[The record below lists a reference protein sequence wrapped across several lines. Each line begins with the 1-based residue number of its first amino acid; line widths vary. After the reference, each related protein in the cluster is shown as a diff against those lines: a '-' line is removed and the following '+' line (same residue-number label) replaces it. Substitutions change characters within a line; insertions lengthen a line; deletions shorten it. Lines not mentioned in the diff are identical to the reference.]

1 MNPQSDPPFSGD
13 EERQKRQG
21 ARAWLSKASPIRSRA
36 FSGLGEIN
44 RAVGRV
50 TARWPDAIS
59 KPDDRDREKMAQEM
73 SRRIRDWNW
82 SNMTTQRV
90 LSAAVAVFDKKR
102 RERDDLSDVRS
113 FYIDEITTR
122 EQGVFLDGMVQI
134 YIESFEEKAHHTQRF
149 ARALALRKDTLG
161 GRSQI
166 MISALPDL
174 FRPGRA
180 ASALA
185 EIMLTSEDPYD
196 ALKSIGLSRPHESG
210 LSKAAHTVFVAKLG
224 PQLDQAPSRRKL
236 FNWITP
242 DAGSILQTGGGI
254 AIEALLAVW
263 RTKTPPDKLRDEI
276 SEAIISAYND
286 PRLHAGGIWS
296 GFDPELKSVLLR
308 WLTHQDMKFFCDMV
322 TATQNSHMW
331 PPRRDFWLKLYED
344 KMIDEAWVAFG
355 SEARRYAQH
364 NLIRGGKTDV
374 GRRFGNQL
382 HRGGGTSLLVMRIG
396 NKIVVDGCHSYKT
409 HIFRVDDPK
418 APKLYQRTYY
428 CDDIMRAS
436 RNSKPHNSIH
446 NWSQWVLQHV

>member
-1 MNPQSDPPFSGD
+1 MKPQSDPLLSGV
-13 EERQKRQG
+13 EEREERQG
-21 ARAWLSKASPIRSRA
+21 ARALLSKTSPIRSRA
-36 FSGLGEIN
+36 FSGLNEIN
-44 RAVGRV
+44 RVVARV

-59 KPDDRDREKMAQEM
+59 KPADRDREKLAQEM
-73 SRRIRDWNW
+73 LRRVRDWDW
-82 SNMTTQRV
+82 SNITTQRV
-90 LSAAVAVFDKKR
+90 LSAAVAVFDEER
-102 RERDDLSDVRS
+102 RERDDLSNVRA
-113 FYIDEITTR
+113 FYIDEIATR
-122 EQGVFLDGMVQI
+122 EPGVFLDGMVRI
-134 YIESFEEKAHHTQRF
+134 YVESFEAKAHHMRQF
-149 ARALALRKDTLG
+149 AGALELRKDALQ
-161 GRSQI
+161 GRAQK

-174 FRPGRA
+174 FRPERA
-180 ASALA
+180 APALA

-210 LSKAAHTVFVAKLG
+210 LSKASHAVFVAKLG
-224 PQLDQAPSRRKL
+224 PQLDQVTSRRKL

-242 DAGSILQTGGGI
+242 DSGPVLQTGGVM

-263 RTKTPPDKLRDEI
+263 RTKTPPDKLRNEL

-296 GFDPELKSVLLR
+296 GFDPELKKVLLR

-322 TATQNSHMW
+322 SATQNSHMW
-331 PPRRDFWLKLYED
+331 PPRRDFWLKLYDD

-374 GRRFGNQL
+374 DRRFGNQL
-382 HRGGGTSLLVMRIG
+382 DRSGSTSLLVMRIG

-409 HIFRVDDPK
+409 HIFRLDDPK

-436 RNSKPHNSIH
+436 RNSKPHNSIY